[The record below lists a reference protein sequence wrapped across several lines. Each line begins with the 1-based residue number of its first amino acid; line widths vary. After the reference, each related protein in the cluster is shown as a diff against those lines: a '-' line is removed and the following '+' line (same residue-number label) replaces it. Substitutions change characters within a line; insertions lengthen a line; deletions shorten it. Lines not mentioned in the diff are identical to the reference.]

1 MNEIYL
7 ILNNKHGFVNLI
19 FEDFKNEFIFF
30 DKYYNFQFIDKNKLQ
45 IFTNQ
50 ESYILETYDSF
61 IYTNKLNNLL
71 DYKLIQLNHNEWFD
85 QALLNYT
92 NNEIKRIKDKGQIGN
107 FKIQNNKL
115 IIEWKDWGEEKFIYY
130 DENIYNHE
138 SYIRY
143 DVKKDIL
150 VFMHVCN
157 LNNGI
162 EIFKEQLNKIQK
174 SEIYENIKN
183 IYVCWLG
190 ELTFPENDN
199 LEILQNPLIEF
210 IHLDTNI
217 HYYEFLT
224 INKIKEIVNQDSK
237 EYKVLY
243 IHNKGTRKAGNEKVI
258 LSWRNMMEYFL
269 IEKGLYC
276 YVNLDYFDTIGCN
289 ILNECLN
296 DEAKVNPNHSYH
308 YSGNFWWSKSSYIRS
323 LNYFD
328 TSNLLNNNI
337 DTSNLLN
344 NNIDTSNLLNNN
356 NLEIKRY
363 QCENWILSNKKN
375 RNIGIIY
382 QDNTNIHPYH
392 RYVFDNYK
400 NKKLLIKNLITNE

>member
-19 FEDFKNEFIFF
+19 FENFKNEFIFF
-30 DKYYNFQFIDKNKLQ
+30 DKYYNFQFVDKNKLQ
-45 IFTNQ
+45 IYNHE
-50 ESYILETYDSF
+50 ESYVLETYDSY

-71 DYKLIQLNHNEWFD
+71 QYKLIELNHNEWFD

-157 LNNGI
+157 LNDGI
-162 EIFKEQLNKIQK
+162 EIFKKQLKKIQN
-174 SEIYENIKN
+174 SYIYENIKK
-183 IYVCWLG
+183 IYVCVLG
-190 ELTFPENDN
+190 EIDIFNKMN
-199 LEILQNPLIEF
+199 VINQNQKIEI
-210 IHLDTNI
+210 IHLSENI
-217 HYYEFLT
+217 KYYEFLT
-224 INKIKEIVNQDSK
+224 INKIKEIVNQESTD
-237 EYKVLY
+237 YKILY

-258 LSWRNMMEYFL
+258 ESWRNMMEYFL
-269 IEKGLYC
+269 IEHGLYC
-276 YVNLDYFDTIGCN
+276 YMNLEYFDTIGCN
-289 ILNECLN
+289 ILNECL
-296 DEAKVNPNHSYH
+296 DEEAKVNPNHSFH
-308 YSGNFWWSKSSYIRS
+308 YSGNFWWSKSSYIKS
-323 LNYFD
+323 LHYFD
-328 TSNLLNNNI
+328 TSNLLNNNV
-337 DTSNLLN
+337 DSSNLL
-344 NNIDTSNLLNNN
+344 NN

-382 QDNTNIHPYH
+382 QDITNLHPYH
-392 RYVFDNYK
+392 RYVFENYK
-400 NKKLLIKNLITNE
+400 NKKILIKKY

>member
-85 QALLNYT
+85 QALLNYR

-150 VFMHVCN
+150 VFMRVCN

-162 EIFKEQLNKIQK
+162 EIFKEQ
-174 SEIYENIKN
+174 
-183 IYVCWLG
+183 
-190 ELTFPENDN
+190 
-199 LEILQNPLIEF
+199 
-210 IHLDTNI
+210 
-217 HYYEFLT
+217 
-224 INKIKEIVNQDSK
+224 
-237 EYKVLY
+237 
-243 IHNKGTRKAGNEKVI
+243 
-258 LSWRNMMEYFL
+258 
-269 IEKGLYC
+269 
-276 YVNLDYFDTIGCN
+276 
-289 ILNECLN
+289 
-296 DEAKVNPNHSYH
+296 
-308 YSGNFWWSKSSYIRS
+308 
-323 LNYFD
+323 
-328 TSNLLNNNI
+328 
-337 DTSNLLN
+337 
-344 NNIDTSNLLNNN
+344 
-356 NLEIKRY
+356 
-363 QCENWILSNKKN
+363 
-375 RNIGIIY
+375 
-382 QDNTNIHPYH
+382 
-392 RYVFDNYK
+392 
-400 NKKLLIKNLITNE
+400 

>member
-19 FEDFKNEFIFF
+19 FEDFKNEFIFD
-30 DKYYNFQFIDKNKLQ
+30 DKLFHFQFIDKNKLQ

-50 ESYILETYDSF
+50 ESYMLETYDSF

-71 DYKLIQLNHNEWFD
+71 DYKLIQLNHNDWFD
-85 QALLNYT
+85 QALLNFK
-92 NNEIKRIKDKGQIGN
+92 NNEIIRIKHRIQTGN
-107 FKIQNNKL
+107 FILRNENLNIQ
-115 IIEWKDWGEEKFIYY
+115 WKDWGEEKFIYY

-138 SYIRY
+138 SYVRY
-143 DVKKDIL
+143 DLKKDIL

-162 EIFKEQLNKIQK
+162 EIFKEQLYKIQK
-174 SEIYENIKN
+174 SEIYENIKK
-183 IYVCWLG
+183 IYVCLLG
-190 ELTFPENDN
+190 ELTFPENN
-199 LEILQNPLIEF
+199 HLEILQNPLIEF

-224 INKIKEIVNQDSK
+224 INKIKEIINQDSK

-243 IHNKGTRKAGNEKVI
+243 IHNKGTRKAGNEEVI

-323 LNYFD
+323 LNYLE
-328 TSNLLNNNI
+328 TSNLLNE
-337 DTSNLLN
+337 
-344 NNIDTSNLLNNN
+344 

-392 RYVFDNYK
+392 RYIFDNYK
-400 NKKLLIKNLITNE
+400 NKKLLIKKLITNE